1 MAAALAEA
9 GMAAEAAVAAVAS
22 ASATPAA
29 SEPSRA
35 HATDLVLLGHLIASR
50 LLGGDSDFA
59 NVWKEAVVPVA
70 AASRTDWQVGMCA
83 EITRPLVGRVSA
95 HTLPA
100 GTVGR
105 IAGRADD
112 GERWQLLVDGPRGQ
126 GTVEIK
132 PELLRAASRPAAIL
146 SLWRS
151 FPIAP
156 SPYTAVREAMPNP
169 DPSPNPSPNPSPG
182 RNPSLDPSPSPSPT
196 PSQVR
201 EARRVVGESGGTI
214 PLPVTVLSGF
224 LGAGKTTLLNH
235 MLNNREGVRIA
246 VVVND
251 MASVNVDAELVR
263 QGGMLQKEEKM
274 IELQNGCIC
283 CTLRE
288 DLLTSLSALAAE
300 SRFDH
305 VLLESTPTPTPNPNP
320 NHLP

>member
-59 NVWKEAVVPVA
+59 KVWKDAVVPVA

-105 IAGRADD
+105 IASRADD
-112 GERWQLLVDGPRGQ
+112 GERWQLLVDGPSGQ

-132 PELLRAASRPAAIL
+132 PELLRATSRPAAIL

-169 DPSPNPSPNPSPG
+169 DPSPNPSPNPCPG
-182 RNPSLDPSPSPSPT
+182 PNPSLEPNPSLSPT
-196 PSQVR
+196 SLAR
-201 EARRVVGESGGTI
+201 CARR
-214 PLPVTVLSGF
+214 
-224 LGAGKTTLLNH
+224 
-235 MLNNREGVRIA
+235 GVQWASQA
-246 VVVND
+246 VP
-251 MASVNVDAELVR
+251 
-263 QGGMLQKEEKM
+263 
-274 IELQNGCIC
+274 
-283 CTLRE
+283 
-288 DLLTSLSALAAE
+288 
-300 SRFDH
+300 SRCQ
-305 VLLESTPTPTPNPNP
+305 
-320 NHLP
+320 

>member
-35 HATDLVLLGHLIASR
+35 HAADLVLLGHLIASR
-50 LLGGDSDFA
+50 LVGGDSDFA
-59 NVWKEAVVPVA
+59 KVWKEAVVPVA

-112 GERWQLLVDGPRGQ
+112 GERWQLLVDGPKGQ

-132 PELLRAASRPAAIL
+132 PELLRATSRPAAIL

-156 SPYTAVREAMPNP
+156 SPYTAVREA
-169 DPSPNPSPNPSPG
+169 
-182 RNPSLDPSPSPSPT
+182 
-196 PSQVR
+196 
-201 EARRVVGESGGTI
+201 RRAVGESGGTI

-224 LGAGKTTLLNH
+224 LGAGRRGST
-235 MLNNREGVRIA
+235 I
-246 VVVND
+246 
-251 MASVNVDAELVR
+251 
-263 QGGMLQKEEKM
+263 
-274 IELQNGCIC
+274 
-283 CTLRE
+283 
-288 DLLTSLSALAAE
+288 SALY
-300 SRFDH
+300 
-305 VLLESTPTPTPNPNP
+305 LPW
-320 NHLP
+320 HLPYFSPIPPAGKTMLFKISALYLPMHLPCISPASRLHLPQARRRCSTTCSTTARACASRWWER

>member
-35 HATDLVLLGHLIASR
+35 HATDLVLLGHLLASR
-50 LLGGDSDFA
+50 LVGGDSDFA
-59 NVWKEAVVPVA
+59 KVWKEAVVPVA

-105 IAGRADD
+105 IASRADD

-126 GTVEIK
+126 GTVDIK
-132 PELLRAASRPAAIL
+132 PELLRATSRPAAIL

-169 DPSPNPSPNPSPG
+169 DPSPNPSPNP
-182 RNPSLDPSPSPSPT
+182 NPSP
-196 PSQVR
+196 R
-201 EARRVVGESGGTI
+201 
-214 PLPVTVLSGF
+214 
-224 LGAGKTTLLNH
+224 
-235 MLNNREGVRIA
+235 
-246 VVVND
+246 
-251 MASVNVDAELVR
+251 
-263 QGGMLQKEEKM
+263 
-274 IELQNGCIC
+274 
-283 CTLRE
+283 
-288 DLLTSLSALAAE
+288 
-300 SRFDH
+300 
-305 VLLESTPTPTPNPNP
+305 PNPTRRGAP
-320 NHLP
+320 

>member
-1 MAAALAEA
+1 MARRDLRKAADLPESVQFLPRPPVLEGDNVVVPLRNLPPQAPVQARLRHPAPALHVRLRPAMASAEEAAVAAALAEA

-50 LLGGDSDFA
+50 ILGGDSDFA
-59 NVWKEAVVPVA
+59 KVWKEAVVPVA
-70 AASRTDWQVGMCA
+70 AASTTGWQVGMCA

-112 GERWQLLVDGPRGQ
+112 GERWQLLVDGPKGQ

-132 PELLRAASRPAAIL
+132 PELLRATSRPAAIL

-169 DPSPNPSPNPSPG
+169 DPSPNPSPKPGPNP
-182 RNPSLDPSPSPSPT
+182 RLDPSPSASPT
-196 PSQVR
+196 PGQVR
-201 EARRVVGESGGTI
+201 EARRAVGESGGTI

-224 LGAGKTTLLNH
+224 LGAGRRCST
-235 MLNNREGVRIA
+235 I
-246 VVVND
+246 
-251 MASVNVDAELVR
+251 
-263 QGGMLQKEEKM
+263 
-274 IELQNGCIC
+274 
-283 CTLRE
+283 
-288 DLLTSLSALAAE
+288 SALY
-300 SRFDH
+300 
-305 VLLESTPTPTPNPNP
+305 
-320 NHLP
+320 LP

>member
-1 MAAALAEA
+1 MQFLPRPPLLEGHNVGCRYGIFLPKHPFRRGCAILHLLCTCACGRPAMASAEESAVAAALAEA

-59 NVWKEAVVPVA
+59 KVWKDAVVPVA

-105 IAGRADD
+105 IASRADD
-112 GERWQLLVDGPRGQ
+112 GERWQLLVDGPSGQ

-132 PELLRAASRPAAIL
+132 PELLRAPSRPAAIL
-146 SLWRS
+146 SMWRS

-169 DPSPNPSPNPSPG
+169 DPSPNPSPNPCPG
-182 RNPSLDPSPSPSPT
+182 PNPSLEPNPSLSPT
-196 PSQVR
+196 SLAR
-201 EARRVVGESGGTI
+201 CARR
-214 PLPVTVLSGF
+214 
-224 LGAGKTTLLNH
+224 
-235 MLNNREGVRIA
+235 GVQWASQA
-246 VVVND
+246 VP
-251 MASVNVDAELVR
+251 
-263 QGGMLQKEEKM
+263 
-274 IELQNGCIC
+274 
-283 CTLRE
+283 
-288 DLLTSLSALAAE
+288 
-300 SRFDH
+300 SRCQ
-305 VLLESTPTPTPNPNP
+305 
-320 NHLP
+320 